1 MLVGELILR
10 KRILKRN
17 VEDVK
22 KYLAKK
28 EETSSRA
35 TYTEFMDQLF
45 GYIEQVRSHD
55 VILNRSNEIT
65 SIEIGKKEVSVSD
78 AVYIREA
85 IFKKIN
91 IMSSMIEHNTTRDLD
106 IFNLISERDKLFE
119 EYLYISTL
127 VNKSDWSTEIE

>member
-10 KRILKRN
+10 KRVLKRN
-17 VEDVK
+17 IEDVK
-22 KYLAKK
+22 KYLARK

-35 TYTEFMDQLF
+35 TYTDFIDQLF
-45 GYIEQVRSHD
+45 GYIEQVRSHE
-55 VILNRSNEIT
+55 VILNRSNEET
-65 SIEIGKKEVSVSD
+65 NIELGEKKINVSD
-78 AVYIREA
+78 AVHIREA

-91 IMSSMIEHNTTRDLD
+91 VISSMIENNTTRDLD
-106 IFNLISERDKLFE
+106 IFNLITERDKLFE